1 MTMIPEELKYNDT
14 HEWARREADGTIAV
28 GITHFAQDKLGDMV
42 YIEPPKMN
50 ARVKKGDACGVLES
64 VKAASDLYAPL
75 SGEVVA
81 INDEI
86 NSAPE
91 AINKDPYG
99 AWLFKLKPD
108 DPAEMNSLLNA
119 EQYGAIVASDQ

>member
-1 MTMIPEELKYNDT
+1 MTIPEGLKYNET
-14 HEWARREADGTIAV
+14 HEWARREPDGTVAV

-50 ARVKKGDACGVLES
+50 ARVKKGDACAVLES

-81 INDEI
+81 VNGEVSATPETINR
-86 NSAPE
+86 
-91 AINKDPYG
+91 DPYG
-99 AWLFKLKPD
+99 AWLFKIKPD
-108 DPAEMNSLLNA
+108 DPAELASLLDA
-119 EQYGAIVASDQ
+119 EGYAAVVQGET